1 MKNIVIAITLMICAI
16 GTQAAVE
23 DSTKTKQSLPSV
35 TLKNTEGENID
46 VSTYG
51 TNGKITII
59 SFWAT
64 WCKPC
69 IKELRNLNDVLDD
82 WEEDYNVELVAVSVD
97 DSRNSARVKP
107 FADGQGWDF
116 DILLDPNGEFQRDMN
131 VTNPPVTFLIDQNGK
146 IVYTHTGYLEGDE
159 LDLEDE
165 IIKLQSTVKVE
176 DASQDTPDQDEEI
189 EEENEDEDSE

>member
-1 MKNIVIAITLMICAI
+1 MKNIVIAITLSICAL
-16 GTQAAVE
+16 TVQADVK
-23 DSTKTKQSLPSV
+23 DSTQSKQTLPSV

-46 VSTYG
+46 VSTYA

-69 IKELRNLNDVLDD
+69 IQELRNINEVLDD
-82 WEEDYNVELVAVSVD
+82 WIEDYNVELVAVSVD

-116 DILLDPNGEFQRDMN
+116 DILLDPNGELQRDMN
-131 VTNPPVTFLIDQNGK
+131 VTNPPVTFLVDQQGN

-165 IIKLQSTVKVE
+165 IVKLQSNAAPVTSPQE
-176 DASQDTPDQDEEI
+176 ETDEE
-189 EEENEDEDSE
+189 EEDIDEE